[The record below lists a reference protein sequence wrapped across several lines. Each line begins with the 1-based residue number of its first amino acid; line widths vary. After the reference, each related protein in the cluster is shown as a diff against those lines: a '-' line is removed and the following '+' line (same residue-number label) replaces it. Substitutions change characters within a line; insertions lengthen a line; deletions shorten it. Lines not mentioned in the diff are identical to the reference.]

1 MRRPELALAVTSIAL
16 LLAVPVA
23 AKEDH
28 DTDDVSL
35 LTAADLDPAKLLPA
49 PPAAGSA
56 QAQAELAELHTIET
70 ARSETDVAAAKHDSE
85 TKNASIFA
93 EVLGPSFDLAKL
105 PATREMFEA
114 VRETE
119 KDAANR
125 GKAEFRR
132 PRPWIV
138 EDTLKTC
145 SRDDEPLSS
154 YPSGHTTMAYS
165 MGAVLA
171 RLVPAKAPE
180 IMARAAVYGQSRIV
194 CEQHFRSD
202 VTAGEALGLIVAE
215 RLMAKPR
222 FQRLFEAASREL
234 KQAGLL

>member
-1 MRRPELALAVTSIAL
+1 MRRSELTLALASIAL
-16 LLAVPVA
+16 LLATPVV
-23 AKEDH
+23 AKEDN
-28 DTDDVSL
+28 DADDVL
-35 LTAADLDPAKLLPA
+35 LTQADLDPGTLLPA
-49 PPAAGSA
+49 PPAAGSV
-56 QAQAELAELHTIET
+56 QAQAEMAELHAMEG
-70 ARSETDVAAAKHDSE
+70 ARSEADVAAAKHDSE

-93 EVLGPSFDLAKL
+93 EVIGPGFDLTRL
-105 PATREMFEA
+105 PATRMLMEA

-138 EDTLKTC
+138 DPALKTC
-145 SRDDEPLSS
+145 SRDDDPLSS

-171 RLVPAKAPE
+171 RLIPAKAPA
-180 IMARAAVYGQSRIV
+180 IMARAAVYAQSRIV

-202 VTAGEALGLIVAE
+202 VTAGQALGLIVAE
-215 RLMAKPR
+215 RLMSKPR
-222 FQRLFEAASREL
+222 FRRLLEAAQVEL
-234 KQAGLL
+234 TQAGLRS

>member
-1 MRRPELALAVTSIAL
+1 MRGSELALALASLSL
-16 LLAVPVA
+16 LVAVPVA

-28 DTDDVSL
+28 DEDEVL
-35 LTAADLDPAKLLPA
+35 LTQADLDPARVLPA
-49 PPAAGSA
+49 PPAANSA
-56 QAQAELAELHTIET
+56 QAQAEMAELHAIEGV
-70 ARSETDVAAAKHDSE
+70 RSEADLVAARHDSE

-138 EDTLKTC
+138 DATLKTC
-145 SRDDEPLSS
+145 SRDDDPLSS

-194 CEQHFRSD
+194 CQQHFRSD

-222 FQRLFEAASREL
+222 FQRLFDAAGREL
-234 KQAGLL
+234 TKAGLR